1 MLQAPTSLQLVVPD
15 YKDFCVVGD
24 FSEFGDSN
32 DFNDFGE
39 LNDFKKWNYLKEAQ
53 MCPVKWTL
61 SGPSHGSP
69 GGRSEEKMVTA
80 RRTRVLK
87 STKSQIWRFP
97 KSEPTYFFDGFIS
110 GTKHYWVPIK
120 IFQNSSTLLSKYFNR
135 GVEIFEIVKHPC
147 SNISNI

>member
-1 MLQAPTSLQLVVPD
+1 MLQAPKSLQLVVLD
-15 YKDFCVVGD
+15 YKDFVLWAISV
-24 FSEFGDSN
+24 SSVIPRISMISVS
-32 DFNDFGE
+32 
-39 LNDFKKWNYLKEAQ
+39 LTISKKWNYLKEAQ

-80 RRTRVLK
+80 RRTRELK
-87 STKSQIWRFP
+87 STESQIWRFP
-97 KSEPTYFFDGFIS
+97 KSEPTYCFDGFLL
-110 GTKHYWVPIK
+110 GTKHYWVPID
-120 IFQNSSTLLSKYFNR
+120 IFQNSSTPLSKYFNR